1 MKPKRRQEA
10 LVVHELPGE
19 VLVYD
24 LERHKAFCLSKNIA
38 WIWRHCTGQ
47 RTPRQIARALETE
60 IGAPVGEDVMGVA
73 LHRLSKVHLLREPI
87 APPASGARSSR
98 RQLLRHAAALGGLT
112 ILAISAPTVGQAAT
126 CLPAGTCVNSHCGD
140 ASGRVCCAGAAGCRQ
155 NSQTCGL
162 GQTGFQC
169 M

>member
-1 MKPKRRQEA
+1 MKPRKRRDA
-10 LVVHELPGE
+10 LVVHELPEE

-47 RTPRQIARALETE
+47 RTPGQIARALEAE
-60 IGAPVGEDVMGVA
+60 IGAPVGEDVIGVA
-73 LHRLSKVHLLREPI
+73 LHRLSKARLLREPI
-87 APPASGARSSR
+87 ELPAASARTSR
-98 RQLLRHAAALGGLT
+98 RQLLRHAGMLGGLT

-126 CLPAGTCVNSHCGD
+126 CLPVGTCVNSSCKD
-140 ASGRVCCAGAAGCRQ
+140 ASGRICCAGASGCRQ
-155 NSQTCGL
+155 NSMSCGV
-162 GQTGFQC
+162 GQSGFQC

>member
-10 LVVHELPGE
+10 LVVHELPE
-19 VLVYD
+19 EMLVYD

-47 RTPRQIARALETE
+47 RTPAQIARALETE

-73 LHRLSKVHLLREPI
+73 LHRLSKAHLLREAI
-87 APPASGARSSR
+87 GLAASGARSSR
-98 RQLLRHAAALGGLT
+98 RQLLRHAATLGGLT

-126 CLPAGTCVNSHCGD
+126 CLPAGTCVNSACKD
-140 ASGRVCCAGAAGCRQ
+140 ASGRICCAGATGCRQ
-155 NSQTCGL
+155 NSQTCGT
-162 GQTGFQC
+162 GQSGFQC

>member
-1 MKPKRRQEA
+1 MKPRKRRDA
-10 LVVHELPGE
+10 LVIQELPEE

-24 LERHKAFCLSKNIA
+24 LERHKAFCLGKNIS

-47 RTPRQIARALETE
+47 RTPGQIARGLEAE
-60 IGAPVGEDVMGVA
+60 IGAPVGEDVIGVA
-73 LHRLSKVHLLREPI
+73 LHRLSKARLLREPI
-87 APPASGARSSR
+87 GPLASSPRSSR
-98 RQLLRHAAALGGLT
+98 RQLLRHAATLGGLT

-126 CLPAGTCVNSHCGD
+126 CLPVGTCVNSHCTD
-140 ASGRVCCAGAAGCRQ
+140 LSGRVCCSGASGCRQ
-155 NSQTCGL
+155 NSMACGT

>member
-1 MKPKRRQEA
+1 MKPRKRRDA
-10 LVVHELPGE
+10 LVVHELPEE

-47 RTPRQIARALETE
+47 RTPGQIARALEAE

-73 LHRLSKVHLLREPI
+73 LHRLSKAHLLREPI
-87 APPASGARSSR
+87 GPPAASARSSR
-98 RQLLRHAAALGGLT
+98 RQLLRHAATLGGLT

-126 CLPAGTCVNSHCGD
+126 CIPAGTCVNSHCAD

-155 NSQTCGL
+155 NSQTCGV

-169 M
+169 Q

>member
-1 MKPKRRQEA
+1 MKPRKRGEA
-10 LVVHELPGE
+10 LVVHELPEE

-47 RTPRQIARALETE
+47 RTPGQIARALEAE

-73 LHRLSKVHLLREPI
+73 LHRLGKAHLLREPI
-87 APPASGARSSR
+87 GPPAASARSSR

-126 CLPAGTCVNSHCGD
+126 CLPLGSCVNSRCTD
-140 ASGRVCCAGAAGCRQ
+140 ASGRICCSGASGCRQ
-155 NSQTCGL
+155 NAMTCGV
-162 GQTGFQC
+162 GQMGFQC
-169 M
+169 Q